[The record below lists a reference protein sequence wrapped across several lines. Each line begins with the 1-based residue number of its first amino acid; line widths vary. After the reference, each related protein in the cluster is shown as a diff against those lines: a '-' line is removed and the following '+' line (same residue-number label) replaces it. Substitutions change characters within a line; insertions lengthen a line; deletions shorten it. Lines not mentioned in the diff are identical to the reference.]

1 MSAKSG
7 RGKKPPNH
15 LSENPKKIDKSDVNS
30 PSILIDLSEINARY
44 GNELTSSSVDYNE
57 EKLYPTRKSLED
69 FELDD
74 ICNDEILH
82 EKMSN

>member
-1 MSAKSG
+1 M
-7 RGKKPPNH
+7 
-15 LSENPKKIDKSDVNS
+15 
-30 PSILIDLSEINARY
+30 LIDLSEINARY

-82 EKMSN
+82 EKMSNQLMTKKSRPFNALTGSSYKENAT

>member
-1 MSAKSG
+1 MTAKTG
-7 RGKKPPNH
+7 RGKKLPNH
-15 LSENPKKIDKSDVNS
+15 LNENPKKNEKSDVHS